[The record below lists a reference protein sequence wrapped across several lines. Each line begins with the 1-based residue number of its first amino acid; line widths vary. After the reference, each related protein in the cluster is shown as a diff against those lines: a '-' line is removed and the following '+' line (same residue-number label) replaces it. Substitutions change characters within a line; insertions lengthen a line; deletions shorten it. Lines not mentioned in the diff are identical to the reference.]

1 MDMMEKDM
9 GQAAGKVVRIGGAS
23 GFWGD
28 SSVAAEQLVT
38 GGELDYLVFDYLAE
52 LTEQDLNGMRGA
64 LSRYRFFAYT
74 TGVLLVLLVCVGM
87 PLKYLWDD
95 DRVVTWTGIPHG
107 WFYMG
112 LLITAYD
119 LGRRARWSWKELLSI
134 ALAGTIPFVS
144 FLVERRVIVDDRDA
158 GAIRGHPTRL
168 VRLRARQ

>member
-1 MDMMEKDM
+1 MSISDD
-9 GQAAGKVVRIGGAS
+9 
-23 GFWGD
+23 
-28 SSVAAEQLVT
+28 
-38 GGELDYLVFDYLAE
+38 DYLAE

-134 ALAGTIPFVS
+134 ALAGTIPFLS
-144 FLVERRVIVDDRDA
+144 FVAEHYARRDVTRKLADWAQRVTGPN
-158 GAIRGHPTRL
+158 GAL
-168 VRLRARQ
+168 